1 MKISTLRRWVGS
13 HVLRREVGAARR
25 VEVDLG
31 RVDDDVGVGE
41 LAELAYLRVGER
53 RLRRAAATEDD
64 DLLDPGVGELLDRV
78 VRGIGCMQLAVGEG
92 EHPGDVGGDVAVAD
106 HDDALRSQV
115 ELVVGEVGVGVV
127 PGDEL
132 GGRVRAGQV
141 LAGDPE
147 PAIGRGAV
155 GGDDRVIALL
165 ELGDGDV
172 SADVNVAEELKPLAG
187 GGLLVDADHRLD
199 LRVVR
204 GDPGAD
210 EPERGREPIEHV
222 DLDRDVLAFEQVLG
236 GVKAGRARADDRD
249 SEWVLGCAERGHGH
263 ARVGDCMRR
272 ILG

>member
-1 MKISTLRRWVGS
+1 MTMSASVSSPSSRTSGLR
-13 HVLRREVGAARR
+13 
-25 VEVDLG
+25 
-31 RVDDDVGVGE
+31 
-41 LAELAYLRVGER
+41 ER
-53 RLRRAAATEDD
+53 RLRGTSATQHD
-64 DLLDPGVGELLDRV
+64 DLLDPGVGERLDRV
-78 VRGIGCMQLAVGEG
+78 VRGIGCLQLPVGEG

-115 ELVVGEVGVGVV
+115 ELVVGVVGVGVV

-132 GGRVRAGQV
+132 GRGVRCREV
-141 LAGDPE
+141 LARDPE
-147 PAIGRGAV
+147 LAVGRRAV

-172 SADVNVAEELKPLAG
+172 GADVDVAEELKTLTG
-187 GGLLVDADHRLD
+187 GGLLVHADHRLD